1 MITLDQLKV
10 FICIV
15 DSGSFTA
22 AARQLNRAQSAVS
35 TAVAN
40 LEGQLDI
47 QLFDRRGHRPALTE
61 AGRTLLGDA
70 RSVASRVDSLL
81 ERANWLADNPEPR
94 VSLAVDVMFPIASLL
109 GHLADFEMAF
119 PYVELEVHT
128 AALGGV
134 AELVL
139 DGACDIGVGMSS
151 GDIPVDLA
159 AQRAIAVPSVAV
171 ASATHSLAKLEPGF
185 ERRWVDDAV
194 QIVLTDRSALADDQQ
209 RGVFSSRNWRVA
221 DLHTKR
227 EMLIAGFGWG
237 SMPAH
242 MVQDDLDHARL
253 VQLEPQGVPTR
264 VELWL
269 HAIVRRSDPL
279 GPASRWLHERL
290 TQESA

>member
-1 MITLDQLKV
+1 
-10 FICIV
+10 
-15 DSGSFTA
+15 
-22 AARQLNRAQSAVS
+22 
-35 TAVAN
+35 
-40 LEGQLDI
+40 
-47 QLFDRRGHRPALTE
+47 
-61 AGRTLLGDA
+61 
-70 RSVASRVDSLL
+70 
-81 ERANWLADNPEPR
+81 
-94 VSLAVDVMFPIASLL
+94 MFPIASLL
-109 GHLADFEMAF
+109 GQLADFEMAF
-119 PYVELEVHT
+119 SYVELEVHT

-134 AELVL
+134 SGLVL
-139 DGACDIGVGMSS
+139 DGTCDIGVGMSS
-151 GDIPVDLA
+151 GDIPVDLV
-159 AQRAIAVPSVAV
+159 AQRAISVPSVAV
-171 ASATHSLAKLEPGF
+171 ASPTHSLAKLEPGF

-253 VQLEPQGVPTR
+253 VQLELQGVPTR